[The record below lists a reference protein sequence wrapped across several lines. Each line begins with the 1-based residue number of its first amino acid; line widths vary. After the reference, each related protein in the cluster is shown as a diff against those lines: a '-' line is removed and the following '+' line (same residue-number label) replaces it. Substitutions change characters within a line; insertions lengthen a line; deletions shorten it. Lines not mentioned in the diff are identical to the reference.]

1 MKRQLLSI
9 LLIISLLAITNFS
22 FAKENG
28 DMEKSEIQ
36 LKDYKIEQV
45 IKDGKTCPKFIEKD
59 TEFTIFIYPENMNYD
74 ILSTY
79 CFTMV
84 PNQNFKVL
92 SSKVEK
98 AKEDEKAVI
107 VFKLKA
113 LEKLDKDNYN
123 VEILGTKIK
132 DNLSLKTD
140 LAFKDVDF
148 KNISSNDEKP
158 TNNDNSNNSVTDS
171 NKNPNASNNT
181 NSNDK
186 GGDYNMISSKDN
198 TGKDQNTSIQGA
210 DQGNDNSNP
219 SVKNKPKLIIDNYS
233 LNPKMVEAGKEFTL
247 NMSFF
252 NTNSSYS
259 VRNIKISLNN
269 ETSGSGTNGETVGGS
284 VFIPVGSSNTFYI
297 NRIAPG
303 RSVSKSM
310 KMSVVPN
317 AQAQNYVITANFEY
331 EDKEGN
337 EFTASEIIGIPVVQQ
352 AKVSF
357 GEVTT
362 NPGMAGEPATV
373 DMDFFNTGKDTLSNF
388 MVQVQG
394 DGFSLD
400 GSSNY
405 FVGNFAP
412 GASDHFSTTIIP
424 TESGTINGKVLVTYE
439 DSTGQSHTEEKPFNM
454 EASTMDES
462 TEVPPEM
469 EEGNSTNSLGKLPII
484 LGGLIILGIIIGI
497 IYKKKKDAKKKGSD
511 LQI

>member
-1 MKRQLLSI
+1 MKKQLLSI
-9 LLIISLLAITNFS
+9 LLIVSLLAMSNLS
-22 FAKENG
+22 LASEKKEL
-28 DMEKSEIQ
+28 EKSEIQ
-36 LKDYKIEQV
+36 LREYKIQQRVDE
-45 IKDGKTCPKFIEKD
+45 GKNCPKFIEKD
-59 TEFTIFIYPENMNYD
+59 TEFTISIYPENMNYD
-74 ILSTY
+74 LLSTY
-79 CFTMV
+79 CFTIV
-84 PNQNFKVL
+84 PNSSFKVL

-98 AKEDEKAVI
+98 AKNDDKAI
-107 VFKLKA
+107 IIFNLKA

-140 LAFKDVDF
+140 LTFKDVDF
-148 KNISSNDEKP
+148 KKVSS
-158 TNNDNSNNSVTDS
+158 TNDNSTKPTDT
-171 NKNPNASNNT
+171 NKVNRDTNNNT
-181 NSNDK
+181 GLNNVNSKDE
-186 GGDYNMISSKDN
+186 GGDFNMISAKN
-198 TGKDQNTSIQGA
+198 TKEKEQSNSIQGGE
-210 DQGNDNSNP
+210 QGGDNSNP

-233 LNPKMVEAGKEFTL
+233 LTPKMVEAGKEFTL

-252 NTNSSYS
+252 NTNSTYS

-269 ETSGSGTNGETVGGS
+269 EPSGSGTNGETVGGS

-297 NRIAPG
+297 NQIAPG

-362 NPGMAGEPATV
+362 NPGMSGEPATV

-424 TESGTINGKVLVTYE
+424 TESGTINGKVLVSYE
-439 DSTGQSHTEEKPFNM
+439 DSTGQSHTEKKPFTL
-454 EASTMDES
+454 EASTMEES
-462 TEVPPEM
+462 TEVPAEVD
-469 EEGNSTNSLGKLPII
+469 EGNSSNNLGILPFI
-484 LGGLIILGIIIGI
+484 LGGIVILGLIIGI
-497 IYKKKKDAKKKGSD
+497 IVKKKRDAKKKGSD
-511 LQI
+511 LQL